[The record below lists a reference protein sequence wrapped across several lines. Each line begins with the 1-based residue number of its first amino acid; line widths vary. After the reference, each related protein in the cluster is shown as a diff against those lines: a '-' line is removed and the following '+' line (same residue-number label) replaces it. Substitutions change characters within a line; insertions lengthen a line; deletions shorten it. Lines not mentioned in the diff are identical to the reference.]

1 MYHENLL
8 PVVKTLKSER
18 AGRLVLQKEGY
29 TAFVPNPLPPPDLEL
44 DENLQVLL
52 SKADGALARLD
63 GVTYILPNPDL
74 FVAMYIKKEALL
86 SSQIEGTQA
95 SLQGVLE
102 FEAKIEPRDDI
113 NEVAEVMNYIKAMH
127 HGIEKLG
134 FADFSIDLLNEIHK
148 FLIKGSRGTHKRP
161 GKIRDVQNWIGVQG
175 GTIFDAVYVP
185 PPPEDVMNALKDLER
200 FILEKDKLPPLIKIA
215 LVHAQFES
223 IHPYLDGNGR
233 MGRLLIT
240 YYLCWKGMLT
250 KPLLYLS
257 FYLKKNRE
265 EYYRLLNDVR
275 FSGDWESW
283 IEFFLKGIIE
293 VSDNSIETAKEIIA
307 LKNNLVGRLLENN
320 IGGVHAVKLI
330 DTLFDYPLITVTQAS
345 ELLGTSRQTANILVN
360 KFEDIGILAEI
371 TGKKS
376 HKKYMF
382 VEYVAI
388 IQKGTQL

>member
-1 MYHENLL
+1 M
-8 PVVKTLKSER
+8 KTLKSER
-18 AGRLVLQKEGY
+18 AGRLVLQKQGY
-29 TAFVPNPLPPPDLEL
+29 LAFVPSPLPPAGLEL

-63 GVTYILPNPDL
+63 GVTYVLPNPDL

-127 HGIEKLG
+127 HGIEKLD
-134 FADFSIDLLNEIHK
+134 FADFSLELLNEIHK
-148 FLIKGSRGTHKRP
+148 FLIKGGRGTHMHP
-161 GKIRDVQNWIGVQG
+161 GRIRDVQNWIGVQG

-185 PPPEDVMNALKDLER
+185 PPPDEVMSLLEDLVS
-200 FILEKDKLPPLIKIA
+200 FILEKDRLPPLIKIA
-215 LVHAQFES
+215 LIHAQFES

-240 YYLCWKGMLT
+240 YYLYWKNILS

-257 FYLKKNRE
+257 VYLKKNRG
-265 EYYRLLNDVR
+265 EYYRLLNEVR

-283 IEFFLKGIIE
+283 IEFFLRGIIE
-293 VSDNSIETAKEIIA
+293 VSENSIETAKEIIA
-307 LKNNLVGRLLENN
+307 LKNTLVSRLIENN

-330 DTLFDYPLITVTQAS
+330 DTLFDYPLITATQAAG
-345 ELLGTSRQTANILVN
+345 LLGTSRQTANLLVN
-360 KFEDIGILAEI
+360 RFEEIGILAEI

-376 HKKYMF
+376 HKKYIF
-382 VEYVAI
+382 VDYVAI